1 MWEGQP
7 AVWIDALS
15 RVAMVR
21 MQASINVTM
30 GTCLMAMVVHHCA
43 MLSQD
48 FNVWEVQVFPKIF
61 ALKYVEMGK
70 ILN

>member
-1 MWEGQP
+1 M
-7 AVWIDALS
+7 WIDALS
-15 RVAMVR
+15 RAVMVR
-21 MQASINVTM
+21 MKASINVTM
-30 GTCLMAMVVHHCA
+30 GTCLIAMVVHHCA

-48 FNVWEVQVFPKIF
+48 FNVWEVQAIRKIF